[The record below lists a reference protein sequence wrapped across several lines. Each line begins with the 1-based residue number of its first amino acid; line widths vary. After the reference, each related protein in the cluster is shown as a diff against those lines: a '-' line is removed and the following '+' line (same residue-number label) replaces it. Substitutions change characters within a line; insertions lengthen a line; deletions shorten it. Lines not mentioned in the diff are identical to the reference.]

1 MTAIGGFDDRIRTHR
16 LGLTAV
22 LVVLALGATLTLA
35 SGAVLPRFETR
46 SLCAEFRDASGLYT
60 GNKVKLLGIDVGTVT
75 AIRNEPANVRVD
87 FTVPRDLDLP
97 FDVGAVTYGDSI
109 VTDRHVELT
118 KPYDTGPTFT
128 GPGCIAIDSTR
139 TPIGISESFAAVGEL
154 TDSILGRKDGQD
166 PAQAPGVRALSDS
179 LHAASRSLDGTGET
193 MKQTMQNLA
202 TMIGNPYQADADYR
216 QLFENSEVFTSGWLR
231 NWNLFAAVI
240 TTLPDTARLIDG
252 LSDNFSTFVAR
263 VVHLL
268 PILFEA
274 LNRFGPRVY
283 NNISDKL
290 VPFITDLLNAYT
302 PHILGFINSLPQFT
316 HWLADIYEPAWGTH
330 NITYYP
336 PRVAISPTQASAICT
351 ELRARNTPGVT
362 SACTPGTASDP
373 VTLGLTN
380 LILGGALG

>member
-1 MTAIGGFDDRIRTHR
+1 VAAIGGFDDRIRSHR
-16 LGLTAV
+16 LGLTAL
-22 LVVLALGATLTLA
+22 LVVLALGATVTLA
-35 SGAVLPRFETR
+35 SGAVPTRFETR

-75 AIRNEPANVRVD
+75 AIRNEPAHVRVD

-97 FDVGAVTYGDSI
+97 SDVGAVTYGDSI

-128 GPGCIAIDSTR
+128 GPGCIAIDSTK
-139 TPIGISESFAAVGEL
+139 TPIGISESFAAVGDL

-216 QLFENSEVFTSGWLR
+216 QLLENSKIFTSGWLR
-231 NWNLFAAVI
+231 NWDLFAAVI

-252 LSDNFSTFVAR
+252 LSDNFATFVAR

-274 LNRFGPRVY
+274 LNRFGPRIY
-283 NNISDKL
+283 HNISDKL
-290 VPFITDLLNAYT
+290 VPFVTDLLNAYT

-330 NITYYP
+330 DITYYP